1 MLFNSKFNFKQILGA
16 VAIVSAIALT
26 GCQSSPNA
34 SATTGD
40 DSTQQ
45 ATNTSDTG
53 TSTQRGDRYAD
64 LNLSDDQKSKMA
76 QIREQS
82 NAKILPIL
90 TLDQQAKFNAA
101 SADGNSTMKTLKELN
116 LNDDQKQKIRAI
128 LKDQRQQFQAI
139 LTPEQQAK
147 MKQHRASKPQS
158 DSN

>member
-1 MLFNSKFNFKQILGA
+1 MLFNSKLNFTSLLGA
-16 VAIVSAIALT
+16 AAIVSAIALT

-34 SATTGD
+34 SASTN

-45 ATNTSDTG
+45 ATNASDTG
-53 TSTQRGDRYAD
+53 ASTQRGDRYAA
-64 LNLSDDQKSKMA
+64 LNLTDDQKSKMT

-82 NAKILPIL
+82 KAKILPIL
-90 TLDQQAKFNAA
+90 TSDQQAKFNAA
-101 SADGNSTMKTLKELN
+101 SSEGSSPMKTLKELN

-147 MKQHRASKPQS
+147 MKQQHASKPQS

>member
-1 MLFNSKFNFKQILGA
+1 MLGA
-16 VAIVSAIALT
+16 AAIVSAIALS
-26 GCQSSPNA
+26 GCQSGPNA

-40 DSTQQ
+40 STQQ
-45 ATNTSDTG
+45 ASNVSDTG

-64 LNLSDDQKSKMA
+64 LNLTDAQKSKMT

-82 NAKILPIL
+82 KAKILPIL
-90 TLDQQAKFNAA
+90 TLDQQEPFNAA
-101 SADGNSTMKTLKELN
+101 SSEGSSPMKTLKELN

-128 LKDQRQQFQAI
+128 LKEQRTSIQAI